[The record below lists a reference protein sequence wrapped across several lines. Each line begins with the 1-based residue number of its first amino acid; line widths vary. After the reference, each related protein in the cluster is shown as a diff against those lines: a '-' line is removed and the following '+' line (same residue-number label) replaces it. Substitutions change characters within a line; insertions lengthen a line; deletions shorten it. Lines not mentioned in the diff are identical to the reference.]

1 MNYHAD
7 AVGPVKTNRNG
18 GNYFTVKCGSTWYNV
33 DGDEEQ
39 RQRLSNRNFSGAVKP
54 SANPKY
60 NGWMSVVAIEEDAPK
75 APPTPQSGNGWPAAE
90 DTPTAPPKPATGAIP
105 CGEWMSAMREFH
117 KLAAEL
123 EPDELS
129 EHRVEAETTG
139 EPHTVPL
146 VIVDRSAARAA
157 ILNTCMIA
165 LSNRRIDM
173 TDDVSPF

>member
-7 AVGPVKTNRNG
+7 ALGPVKQGQRG
-18 GNYFTVKCGSTWYNV
+18 EYFSVKCANVWYFV
-33 DGDEEQ
+33 EGGEDQ
-39 RQRLSNRNFSGAVKP
+39 RQRLQGRNFSGSVRP
-54 SANPKY
+54 SKNPKF
-60 NGWMSVVAIEEDAPK
+60 NSWLSVIAIEEDAPPK
-75 APPTPQSGNGWPAAE
+75 APPPQGGNGWPAAE
-90 DTPTAPPKPATGAIP
+90 DTPTAPPKPSTGAIP

-129 EHRVEAETTG
+129 EHRAEAETAG

-173 TDDVSPF
+173 TDDTDIPF